1 MLLFVLC
8 PLSFVRRLVFLQSQN
23 FIQTEVRL
31 IEKKESSSNSKSGSG
46 KGKDKKSAKTAK
58 DKDKKSK
65 EESNMEF
72 DYTYLD
78 DHHRAVLTSL
88 ALTPD
93 IILRGSK
100 STHKTSYSSSSIA
113 SAPSS
118 STFSSSSSSQPRD
131 PQGLIIGLGGGAMPM
146 CLQRYLPSMRLTTC
160 EMDGEMHG
168 IAVKHFAFK

>member
-1 MLLFVLC
+1 
-8 PLSFVRRLVFLQSQN
+8 VFLQSQN
-23 FIQTEVRL
+23 FIQTEVRM
-31 IEKKESSSNSKSGSG
+31 IEKKESSNNSKSGSG
-46 KGKDKKSAKTAK
+46 KGKDKKASKTAK

-65 EESNMEF
+65 EEVTMEF
-72 DYTYLD
+72 DYSYLD

-93 IILRGSK
+93 IIRRGSK
-100 STHKTSYSSSSIA
+100 STHKPSAVS

-118 STFSSSSSSQPRD
+118 SSSSSSSLLKD
-131 PQGLIIGLGGGAMPM
+131 PSPLGVIIGLGGGAMPM

-160 EMDGEMHG
+160 EMDGDMHG

>member
-1 MLLFVLC
+1 M
-8 PLSFVRRLVFLQSQN
+8 
-23 FIQTEVRL
+23 

-46 KGKDKKSAKTAK
+46 KGKDKKTSKTAK

-65 EESNMEF
+65 EEVTMEF
-72 DYTYLD
+72 DYSYLD

-93 IILRGSK
+93 IIRKGSK
-100 STHKTSYSSSSIA
+100 STHKPSA
-113 SAPSS
+113 VPSAPSS
-118 STFSSSSSSQPRD
+118 SSTSSSSSSSSLLKD
-131 PQGLIIGLGGGAMPM
+131 PSPLGVIIGLGGGAMPM

-160 EMDGEMHG
+160 EMDGDMHG